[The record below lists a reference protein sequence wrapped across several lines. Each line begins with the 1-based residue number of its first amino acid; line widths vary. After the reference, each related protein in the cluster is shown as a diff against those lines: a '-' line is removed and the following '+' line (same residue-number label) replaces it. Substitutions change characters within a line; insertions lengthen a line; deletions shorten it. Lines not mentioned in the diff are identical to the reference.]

1 LIIVY
6 GSLTL
11 RPYLRAGTGPLRVIV
26 LEHGVVTMGKMAQI
40 LKDAVEEVSN
50 LSVADQ
56 EKIGRDLLSHVEKLR
71 RLRVEIDNGIHS
83 LDAGRGRELDI
94 EEFLDK
100 MNARHGGS

>member
-1 LIIVY
+1 LIIAY

-11 RPYLRAGTGPLRVIV
+11 CPTGEQEQASLRVIV
-26 LEHGVVTMGKMAQI
+26 LKDGGVTMGEVAQI

-50 LSVADQ
+50 LPVADQ
-56 EKIGRDLLSHVEKLR
+56 EEIGRDLLSHVEKLR
-71 RLRVEIDNGIHS
+71 RLRVEIDKGIHS
-83 LDAGRGRELDI
+83 LDAGHGRELDI